1 MSMEERIK
9 DLRAESGTV
18 TYIDPLTSFFYEL
31 MRDHLPTGVVEKLVW
46 SVLQEP
52 DDGCVFTNG
61 WLAKYANNLS
71 LSIQK
76 KSSKG
81 LGKVLS
87 ELEDEQSEKDE
98 VLEGLN
104 EQLDSVPHNT
114 IDNIKE
120 SIKDLQH
127 NGVIDDEEAS
137 RLSSELEDLELD
149 DKSTDDSN
157 KSKCDGTCGENCCQK
172 TGGPCCHEE
181 GE

>member
-87 ELEDEQSEKDE
+87 ELED
-98 VLEGLN
+98 
-104 EQLDSVPHNT
+104 
-114 IDNIKE
+114 
-120 SIKDLQH
+120 
-127 NGVIDDEEAS
+127 
-137 RLSSELEDLELD
+137 
-149 DKSTDDSN
+149 
-157 KSKCDGTCGENCCQK
+157 
-172 TGGPCCHEE
+172 
-181 GE
+181 